1 MREMIPVARR
11 VVGESNDFTLK
22 MGLILAEALYR
33 DPDATLDDLREAVMS
48 LERLAST
55 TRRLLGS
62 AHPLA
67 ARVEQSLQNARA
79 ALSARE
85 VTASGRGTTRA
96 SDVRSLC
103 EAVEAMT
110 LGGAS
115 ETPPPGSP

>member
-67 ARVEQSLQNARA
+67 ARIEHILQNARA
-79 ALSARE
+79 ALRARE
-85 VTASGRGTTRA
+85 S
-96 SDVRSLC
+96 
-103 EAVEAMT
+103 
-110 LGGAS
+110 
-115 ETPPPGSP
+115 PPPGGCAN